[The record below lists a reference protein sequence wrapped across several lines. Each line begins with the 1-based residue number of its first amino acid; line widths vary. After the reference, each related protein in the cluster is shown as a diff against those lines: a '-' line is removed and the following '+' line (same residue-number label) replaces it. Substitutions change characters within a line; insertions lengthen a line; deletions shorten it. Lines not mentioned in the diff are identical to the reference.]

1 MSLSF
6 QNRVATWFILS
17 TATVVAVVFFITYFI
32 VRTTVFLHLNNDI
45 SFEANKHVGELL
57 ILDEKPVFRDKS
69 EWMEREHRA
78 IEVNPVFV
86 QVTDRNG
93 QLLDKSPNLKDGL
106 LVYMPQKPEGAFYN
120 ALLSGKAIRQV
131 QLSMKKDGQVYGYLL
146 VAMSLEDSQMVLLN
160 LKRVLLIAFP
170 VVLIILFLS
179 ARFIA
184 GKSIS
189 PVTDIIY
196 TASKITRENLSERIH
211 TPKNQDEL
219 HTLVITINDLLDRI
233 EQAVEREKQFTSDA
247 SHELRTP
254 LAVIKGNLEVLIR
267 KPREPEAYV
276 AKVQYVIEEID
287 RMNHLVD
294 QLLLLARFESQKAAL
309 DYGRLDMTELL
320 EQVLLRHQ
328 QPIHQNNIKINMM
341 VNQRVMIF
349 SDPYMMDIIIE
360 NLVSNAVKYADKGGT
375 VTIHISRHSEG
386 VLFTIHNT
394 GESLDSEELIKIF
407 KRFYRSDSLRHPQ
420 VKGAGLGLSI
430 VRRMCD
436 ILQIQITMESLKDQ
450 GTTVRLQIPHPSQ
463 TQS

>member
-6 QNRVATWFILS
+6 QNRVATWFIIS

-45 SFEANKHVGELL
+45 AFEANKHFGELL
-57 ILDEKPVFRDKS
+57 IVDEKPVFKDKG

-86 QVTDRNG
+86 QVTDRTG
-93 QLLDKSPNLKDGL
+93 KLVDKSPNLKDGV
-106 LVYMPQKPEGAFYN
+106 LVYMPGKSEGAFYN
-120 ALLSGKAIRQV
+120 TMLSGKAIRQV
-131 QLSMKKDGQVYGYLL
+131 QMSMKKNGQVYGYLL

-170 VVLIILFLS
+170 VVLIILFLI

-189 PVTDIIY
+189 PVTGIIH
-196 TASKITRENLSERIH
+196 TASKITKENLSERIR
-211 TPKNQDEL
+211 TPKNEDEL

-233 EQAVEREKQFTSDA
+233 QQAVEREKQFTADA

-267 KPREPEAYV
+267 KPREPEAYI

-309 DYGRLDMTELL
+309 DYRSFDMTELL
-320 EQVLLRHQ
+320 EQVLLRQ
-328 QPIHQNNIKINMM
+328 QNTIHQNQLRINMV
-341 VNQRVMIF
+341 VNQRIEIF
-349 SDPYMMDIIIE
+349 SDPYMMDIIME
-360 NLVSNAVKYADKGGT
+360 NLVSNAVKYAPSEGT
-375 VTIHISRHSEG
+375 VTIHLGKQTDG
-386 VLFTIHNT
+386 VGFTIHNT
-394 GESLDSEELIKIF
+394 GESLSQEELTKIF
-407 KRFYRSDSLRHPQ
+407 ERFYRSDSLRHPQ
-420 VKGAGLGLSI
+420 IKGAGLGLSI

-436 ILQIQITMESLKDQ
+436 LLQIQITMESQKEK
-450 GTTVRLQIPHPSQ
+450 GTTVRIKIPYPSQ
-463 TQS
+463 S